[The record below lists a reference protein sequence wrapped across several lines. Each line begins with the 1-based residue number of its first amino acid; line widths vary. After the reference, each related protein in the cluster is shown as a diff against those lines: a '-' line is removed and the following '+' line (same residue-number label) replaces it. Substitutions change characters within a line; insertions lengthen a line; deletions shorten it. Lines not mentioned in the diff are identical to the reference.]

1 MTMKRSEYVQYSKQ
15 DVRWIAAG
23 LRVLADRLERR
34 AEGFDD
40 GANPVPL
47 AAIIVDEFTQGV
59 GSFGSSLDALITSAA
74 TLAALKD

>member
-1 MTMKRSEYVQYSKQ
+1 MKRSEYVQYPKQ
-15 DVRWIAAG
+15 DVQQIAAG

-34 AEGFDD
+34 AEGFGD

-47 AAIIVDEFTQGV
+47 AAEIVSEFVQGV
-59 GSFGSSLDALITSAA
+59 GNVGSSLGSLTTDAA